1 MARVFGLGFSWP
13 DTYTQCVFQTLL
25 ADIRHGQPYSQQ
37 SCGHL
42 AQILETQDEDTEDDI
57 GGEEIGGDSLGD
69 VFFVPEDLDNYN
81 VLRNSPDIAII
92 DDDLEHD
99 QQEEAWTQLNHVSTF
114 HFSIVMQLQSARK
127 DIQTFLNMK
136 SRFVKNCMLHNFF
149 IFNVICCCLTA
160 HTTNSLHST

>member
-1 MARVFGLGFSWP
+1 MSQYFIFLNF
-13 DTYTQCVFQTLL
+13 FHLLKHQTLL

-99 QQEEAWTQLNHVSTF
+99 QQEEAWTRLNHVSTF
-114 HFSIVMQLQSARK
+114 HLVNSYATSFSQKRYS
-127 DIQTFLNMK
+127 N
-136 SRFVKNCMLHNFF
+136 
-149 IFNVICCCLTA
+149 IFKYEK
-160 HTTNSLHST
+160 